1 MYRVKY
7 RLKRA
12 RVIWRKW
19 QRSLDKTMTYEQR
32 KITPY
37 EEKAIRLW
45 KLLLKDENTQMAYN
59 TNGVRQIEKESVFM
73 IFQPSGN
80 NDYLMTLVD
89 ITNER
94 RSLYE
99 LNIPQKH
106 ADTVCDYFDT
116 EMEKRM
122 RKAESN
128 ALSII
133 EYDIDK
139 LLEKEEI
146 TLLEK
151 LKKKK

>member
-1 MYRVKY
+1 MY
-7 RLKRA
+7 RLKYRWKRL
-12 RVIWRKW
+12 RVVWRKW
-19 QRSLDKTMTYEQR
+19 QRSLNNTITYEQR
-32 KITPY
+32 QITPY

-45 KLLLKDENTQMAYN
+45 KILLKDEDTQMAYN

-89 ITNER
+89 VTDQR

-99 LNIPQKH
+99 LHIPQKH
-106 ADTVCDYFDT
+106 ADIVCDYFDT

-128 ALSII
+128 AMSII

-146 TLLEK
+146 ALLERM
-151 LKKKK
+151 KKK

>member
-1 MYRVKY
+1 MY
-7 RLKRA
+7 RLKYRWK
-12 RVIWRKW
+12 RLQVVWRKW
-19 QRSLDKTMTYEQR
+19 QRSLNKTMTYEQR
-32 KITPY
+32 QITPY

-45 KLLLKDENTQMAYN
+45 KILLKDEDTQMAYS

-89 ITNER
+89 VTDQR

-99 LNIPQKH
+99 LHIPQKH
-106 ADTVCDYFDT
+106 ADLVCDYFDT

-128 ALSII
+128 AMSII

-146 TLLEK
+146 ALLDRM
-151 LKKKK
+151 KKK